1 MGRRSRAARA
11 AAGAASSAPLARTVK
26 GSRSDCN
33 KSRTP
38 GFVRA
43 ERPYLRPMPP
53 RPHPLVLAS
62 LAFGCAVVM
71 ALVLPHHAAGA
82 TGWRWPLRGPVVGA
96 FHVSPRAPF
105 ARGQRRGIDVS
116 ARPGAVVHAACPGRV
131 TFTGALPRRGLAV
144 SVRCGALVA
153 TYLGLGRLTA
163 REGARVARGDAL
175 GLLGA
180 SGRLRLGARRAS
192 ARRGYVDPLLLLADS
207 APPLRPPPFGPAP
220 RALRRIRSLPS
231 APRRGPAVHSLP
243 PARRRGRSLRRRRRR
258 RAPPRRRTASRGRP
272 IPPSPS
278 SPPRCPSAACCT
290 AGAGAR
296 VRPRRRRSPCA
307 ADGVVEPERFAPPDA
322 LQVPA

>member
-82 TGWRWPLRGPVVGA
+82 TGWRWPLRGPVVGS

-116 ARPGAVVHAACPGRV
+116 ARAGAVVHAACPGRV

-192 ARRGYVDPLLLLADS
+192 ARRGYVDPLLLLAHS

-220 RALRRIRSLPS
+220 RALRRHPLPPIGP
-231 APRRGPAVHSLP
+231 APRARRPLSPTRPAPRPIAPAMP
-243 PARRRGRSLRRRRRR
+243 PAPGSAATPHRLPWPAYPALALVASALPLGGLLHRRRR
-258 RAPPRRRTASRGRP
+258 RARPTAAAALAVRR
-272 IPPSPS
+272 
-278 SPPRCPSAACCT
+278 
-290 AGAGAR
+290 
-296 VRPRRRRSPCA
+296 
-307 ADGVVEPERFAPPDA
+307 
-322 LQVPA
+322 